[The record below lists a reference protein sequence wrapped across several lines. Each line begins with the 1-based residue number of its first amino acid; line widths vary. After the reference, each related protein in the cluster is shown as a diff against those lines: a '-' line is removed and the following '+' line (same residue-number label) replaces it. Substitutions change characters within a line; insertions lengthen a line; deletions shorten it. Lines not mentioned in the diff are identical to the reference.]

1 MSKEK
6 PNNLPE
12 ISPKL
17 RVVLEYKKTG
27 KPMKQFKD
35 AVGKEAGI
43 PENYANKLLYNA
55 RRKSEMNTM
64 ELIDDMNK
72 SSHR

>member
-6 PNNLPE
+6 SKSLPE

-17 RVVLEYKKTG
+17 CIVLKYKKTG

-55 RRKSEMNTM
+55 RRKSGMNTM
-64 ELIDDMNK
+64 ELIDEVDK
-72 SSHR
+72 LKHR